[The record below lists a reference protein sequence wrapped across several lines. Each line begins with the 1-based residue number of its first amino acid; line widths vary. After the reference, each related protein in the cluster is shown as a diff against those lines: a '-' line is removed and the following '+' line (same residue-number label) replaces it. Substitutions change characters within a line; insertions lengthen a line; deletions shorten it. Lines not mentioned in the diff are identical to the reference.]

1 MQRYFVKTAETNFI
15 KLKELPPGEIWRSER
30 NVYYPRFNKNC
41 LSPVYR
47 FSSVNQVINHTTRQI
62 CFNSPLREEN
72 VQMYRRPALNVRLT
86 LLKLPDTGT
95 TTHKTS
101 YFFFSVNQKQKDRT
115 HTTPFHFTCLCLV
128 HKTNKTVT
136 YKCHHNLINDNTTF
150 CHGNC
155 CTRCTNWK

>member
-47 FSSVNQVINHTTRQI
+47 FSSVNQVINHTTKQI

-95 TTHKTS
+95 TAHKTS
-101 YFFFSVNQKQKDRT
+101 YFFFFSESKTKGQNSYNTFSLHLSMSGTQNKQ
-115 HTTPFHFTCLCLV
+115 
-128 HKTNKTVT
+128 
-136 YKCHHNLINDNTTF
+136 
-150 CHGNC
+150 NC
-155 CTRCTNWK
+155 YV